1 MKTLIASIL
10 AVFVATSAAA
20 QEPLRPENFSSRGVI
35 STSGAGPFYQLA
47 LPLAVYEG
55 AASASLADLRVFN
68 GQGELVPY
76 ALLRSESQSVSHQ
89 TESAV
94 PFFPL
99 AAPRKGSSGAG
110 DISVTVRQSANGSLV
125 SVQQQ
130 AARTGQGSKAAGVVI
145 DASTLKGSIRSL
157 RLVTGASAVP
167 FHSFTLESSQDLQHW
182 QVLKRDAQLVHL
194 EHAGH
199 RVDSNRVEWDRAAGR
214 YLRLLW
220 EDPQHAPEIKSVFL
234 GAVETS
240 VNPPVR
246 IWTAE
251 MAPSATQPGIYE
263 YSWAGQMPLE
273 RVRINLPQINTLAP
287 VTIQYLAARQ
297 RRAHRLGWHRRREE
311 PRWVDLAQ
319 TAIYR
324 LQAPQGEVKS
334 SDIALHGTETNRL
347 RLVVDAKSGGIGNTP
362 PTVQIGFVPRVLVFL
377 ARGNGPFV
385 LAWGA
390 SGVEP
395 ASLPLS
401 TLVPGYDGAASL
413 KAAPASLPPSGI
425 VQGKPAAPAGKAGAE
440 MSSPSAKW
448 VLWAVLAGGLLVLA
462 AMARSLIRQLRQ
474 PPEAKP

>member
-1 MKTLIASIL
+1 MKTLIVSIL
-10 AVFVATSAAA
+10 AAFVATSATA
-20 QEPLRPENFSSRGVI
+20 QEPLRPENFASRGVI
-35 STSGAGPFYQLA
+35 SVSGAGPFYQLA

-68 GQGELVPY
+68 GQGELLPY

-89 TESAV
+89 TESAA

-99 AAPRKGSSGAG
+99 PAPHKGSSDAG
-110 DISVTVRQSANGSLV
+110 DVSVTVRQSADGSLV
-125 SVQQQ
+125 SVRQ
-130 AARTGQGSKAAGVVI
+130 AAGKAEPAGIAGGVVI
-145 DASTLKGSIRSL
+145 DASALKGSIRSL
-157 RLVTGASAVP
+157 RLVTGASKVP
-167 FHSFTLESSQDLQHW
+167 FHSFTLESSKDLQHW
-182 QVLKRDAQLVHL
+182 RVLKRDAQLVHL

-199 RVDSNRVEWDRAAGR
+199 RVDSDHVEWDSAASR

-220 EDPQHAPEIKSVFL
+220 DEPKQAPEIKSVFL

-246 IWTAE
+246 IWSAE

-263 YSWAGQMPLE
+263 YTWAGQMPLS

-287 VTIQYLAARQ
+287 VSIQYLTAP
-297 RRAHRLGWHRRREE
+297 RRRPHRLGWHHRREE
-311 PRWVDLAQ
+311 PRWHYLAQ
-319 TAIYR
+319 TVVYR
-324 LQAPQGEVKS
+324 LQSPQDEVKS
-334 SDIALHGTETNRL
+334 GDIALYGTEANSL
-347 RLVVDAKSGGIGNTP
+347 RLMVDAKSGGIGNAP
-362 PTVQIGFVPRVLVFL
+362 PTLQIGFVPHVLVFL

-401 TLVPGYDGAASL
+401 TLVPGYDGVASL
-413 KAAPASLPPSGI
+413 KAAPASLPLSGI

-440 MSSPSAKW
+440 MSSPSSKW
-448 VLWAVLAGGLLVLA
+448 VLWAVLAGGLLVLG

-474 PPEAKP
+474 PPEA